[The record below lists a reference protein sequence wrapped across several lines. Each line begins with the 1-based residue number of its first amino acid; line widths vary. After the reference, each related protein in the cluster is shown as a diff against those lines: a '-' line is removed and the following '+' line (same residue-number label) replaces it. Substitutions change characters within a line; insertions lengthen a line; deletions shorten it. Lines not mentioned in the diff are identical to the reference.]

1 VERPSEP
8 QACRAGKQSA
18 SRLHKSEPRS
28 DTRKGGEQVCGDA
41 PWFKLTHSPC
51 TLIDQLNNVRCFPM
65 SQTEK
70 WLMLAGIL
78 FFLLLNYPFVQVF
91 NVPGFVF
98 DVPLELF
105 YLSLV
110 WILIIFTL
118 FLFGY
123 WLRSRREPTIKP

>member
-1 VERPSEP
+1 
-8 QACRAGKQSA
+8 
-18 SRLHKSEPRS
+18 
-28 DTRKGGEQVCGDA
+28 
-41 PWFKLTHSPC
+41 
-51 TLIDQLNNVRCFPM
+51 M

-70 WLMLAGIL
+70 WLILAGIL

-91 NVPGFVF
+91 NVSSFVF